1 MMPSSRS
8 LLAAAA
14 QSRQYC
20 GAAKWAYEY
29 WLSLNE
35 GLVMLRSFEERER
48 AAELIYVHSEE
59 MRFANHIAGIRAV
72 AAFAVRM
79 LGLDG
84 MTSEAYAQA
93 LIAARI
99 EGLRPDALLERV
111 QADLAANG
119 VEVSLAE
126 LRAELDRASA
136 QRNAADGRMPDLTPA
151 RN

>member
-1 MMPSSRS
+1 
-8 LLAAAA
+8 
-14 QSRQYC
+14 
-20 GAAKWAYEY
+20 
-29 WLSLNE
+29 
-35 GLVMLRSFEERER
+35 
-48 AAELIYVHSEE
+48 
-59 MRFANHIAGIRAV
+59 
-72 AAFAVRM
+72 M